1 MNNKTYSNI
10 QRKSKQKREAIQSLK
25 KKINSKRTWPDKVAD
40 WLTSALGTIF
50 FLAINV
56 IFFTGWV
63 VLNVNIIS
71 GILPFDPFPFGL
83 LTMIVSLEAI
93 FLAIIVLISQN
104 RQGKIAELREE
115 IELYISTYAET
126 EITKLIYLQTLLLKK
141 NGIDISQDQE
151 VKDMLESLEPVKIEE
166 ELKKQLEV
174 E

>member
-1 MNNKTYSNI
+1 
-10 QRKSKQKREAIQSLK
+10 
-25 KKINSKRTWPDKVAD
+25 
-40 WLTSALGTIF
+40 LTSALGTIF

>member
-1 MNNKTYSNI
+1 
-10 QRKSKQKREAIQSLK
+10 
-25 KKINSKRTWPDKVAD
+25 
-40 WLTSALGTIF
+40 
-50 FLAINV
+50 
-56 IFFTGWV
+56 
-63 VLNVNIIS
+63 
-71 GILPFDPFPFGL
+71 
-83 LTMIVSLEAI
+83 MIVSLEAI

-174 E
+174 EWVP

>member
-1 MNNKTYSNI
+1 M
-10 QRKSKQKREAIQSLK
+10 
-25 KKINSKRTWPDKVAD
+25 
-40 WLTSALGTIF
+40 TSALGTIF